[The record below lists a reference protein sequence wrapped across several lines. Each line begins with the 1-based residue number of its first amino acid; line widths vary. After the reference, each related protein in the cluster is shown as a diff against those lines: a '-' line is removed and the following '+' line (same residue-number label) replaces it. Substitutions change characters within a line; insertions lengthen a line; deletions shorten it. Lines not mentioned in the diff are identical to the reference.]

1 MSRHAILR
9 DGGICGEEFFMR
21 KYQKVQAVIMCAALA
36 ASSMSVWAT
45 EEASSEAQ
53 TEAATEAVSEASES
67 EESGEVSYPLT
78 VTGTD
83 GTEITIESEP
93 ESIVSMGPNMTEILY
108 AIGAGDKLV
117 GRTDYCD
124 YPAEVSEVESV
135 GSISNAD
142 IEKILSLEPDLV
154 LASTHF
160 SDDAIQQLEDAGVPV
175 LYLYDEG
182 DMDGVYNMIDLVGE
196 AVNCKEEAEKTV
208 DEMKAKL
215 DYVSERLATAN
226 ENPTVYYVVGY
237 GEYGDYTAG
246 GDTFVNGILTAA
258 GGDNIASDVEGWS
271 YSTETLLEKNPEYII
286 MNEYNEEGFCT
297 TAPYTELGAV
307 QDGRI
312 LTIDTNML
320 DRQGPRNA
328 DAVVELAQTLHP
340 ECFPAETEYPVSV
353 QSGET
358 EYNIE
363 ACPESVY
370 AASEEVFD
378 LLKEIGVVDENA
390 EYEEKSV
397 EDVVSEAPAV
407 VVADAEYS
415 AEEKAQ
421 LDEANIPVIYV
432 DAADNDSVTLLG
444 QIFNC
449 NAKADEVSFVK
460 SALAE

>member
-1 MSRHAILR
+1 
-9 DGGICGEEFFMR
+9 MR
-21 KYQKVQAVIMCAALA
+21 RYQKVQAVIMCATLA

-45 EEASSEAQ
+45 EEASSEVQ
-53 TEAATEAVSEASES
+53 TEAVTESASEASES

-78 VTGTD
+78 LTGTD
-83 GTEITIESEP
+83 GTEITIDEEP
-93 ESIVSMGPNMTEILY
+93 EKVVSMGPNMTEILY

-124 YPAEVSEVESV
+124 YPSQVSEVESV
-135 GSISNAD
+135 GSISDAD

-160 SDDAIQQLEDAGVPV
+160 SDDAIKQLEDAGVPV
-175 LYLYDEG
+175 LYLYSEE
-182 DMDGVYNMIDLVGE
+182 DMNGVYDMIKLVGE
-196 AVNCKEEAEKTV
+196 AVNCEEAASETV
-208 DEMKAKL
+208 NEMKAKL
-215 DYVSERLATAN
+215 DYVSARLANAD

-271 YSTETLLEKNPEYII
+271 YSTETLLEKDPQYVILSA
-286 MNEYNEEGFCT
+286 YNEEGFCT
-297 TAPYTELGAV
+297 TDPYTELSAV
-307 QDGRI
+307 KNGFVK
-312 LTIDTNML
+312 TIDTNML

-328 DAVVELAQTLHP
+328 DAVVELAQMLHP
-340 ECFPAETEYPVSV
+340 ECFPAETEYPVAV
-353 QSGET
+353 QSGDV

-378 LLKEIGVVDENA
+378 LLKELGVVDEDA

-415 AEEKAQ
+415 DDEKAKF
-421 LDEANIPVIYV
+421 DDANIQVIYV
-432 DAADNDSVTLLG
+432 DTEDNDTVTTLG

-449 NAKADEVSFVK
+449 NAKADEVSYVK
-460 SALAE
+460 ASLAE

>member
-1 MSRHAILR
+1 
-9 DGGICGEEFFMR
+9 MR
-21 KYQKVQAVIMCAALA
+21 KYQKMQAIIMCGALVASSTSVLA
-36 ASSMSVWAT
+36 AK
-45 EEASSEAQ
+45 EASSEAKS
-53 TEAATEAVSEASES
+53 ESATEAVSEAGES

-78 VTGTD
+78 LTGTD
-83 GTEITIESEP
+83 GTEITINEEP
-93 ESIVSMGPNMTEILY
+93 EKIVSMGPNMTEILY

-124 YPAEVSEVESV
+124 YPAAVSEVESV

-160 SDDAIQQLEDAGVPV
+160 SDDAVKQLDDAGVPV

-182 DMDGVYNMIDLVGE
+182 DMEGVYDMISLVGE
-196 AVNCKEEAEKTV
+196 AVNCEEAAEKTV
-208 DEMKAKL
+208 DEMQIKM
-215 DYVSERLATAN
+215 DYVSDRLANVN

-271 YSTETLLEKNPEYII
+271 YSTETLLEKDPQYVILNA
-286 MNEYNEEGFCT
+286 YNEEGFCT
-297 TAPYTELGAV
+297 TDPYTELSAV
-307 QDGRI
+307 KNGFVE
-312 LTIDTNML
+312 TIDTNML

-328 DAVVELAQTLHP
+328 DAVVELAQMLHP
-340 ECFPAETEYPVSV
+340 ECFPSETEYPVNV
-353 QSGET
+353 KSGVV

-363 ACPESVY
+363 SCPESVY

-378 LLKEIGVVDENA
+378 LLKEIGVVSEDA
-390 EYEEKSV
+390 EYEQKSV
-397 EDVVSEAPAV
+397 EDVVLEAPAV

-415 AEEKAQ
+415 AEEKAKF
-421 LDEANIPVIYV
+421 DDANIPVIYV
-432 DAADNDSVTLLG
+432 DAEDDETVITLG

-449 NAKADEVSFVK
+449 NAKADEVACVK
-460 SALAE
+460 AALEK

>member
-1 MSRHAILR
+1 
-9 DGGICGEEFFMR
+9 MR
-21 KYQKVQAVIMCAALA
+21 KYQKVQAIIMCATLA

-45 EEASSEAQ
+45 EEVSSEAQ
-53 TEAATEAVSEASES
+53 TETVTEEVSSESATEEAT
-67 EESGEVSYPLT
+67 GEVTYPLT
-78 VTGTD
+78 LTGTD
-83 GTEITIESEP
+83 GTEITIDEEP
-93 ESIVSMGPNMTEILY
+93 EKIVSMGPNMTEILY

-124 YPAEVSEVESV
+124 YPAEVSKVESV

-160 SDDAIQQLEDAGVPV
+160 SDDAIKQLDDAGVPV
-175 LYLYDEG
+175 LYLYDES
-182 DMDGVYNMIDLVGE
+182 DMNGVYDMIGLVGK
-196 AVNCKEEAEKTV
+196 AVNCTEKAEETIE
-208 DEMKAKL
+208 EMQVKM
-215 DYVSERLATAN
+215 DYVSDRLANAD

-271 YSTETLLEKNPEYII
+271 YSTETLLEKDPEYVILS
-286 MNEYNEEGFCT
+286 EYNEEGFCT
-297 TAPYTELGAV
+297 TDPYTELSAV
-307 QDGRI
+307 KNGFVK
-312 LTIDTNML
+312 TIDTNML

-328 DAVVELAQTLHP
+328 DAVVELAQMLHP

-353 QSGET
+353 QSGDV

-370 AASEEVFD
+370 AASEDVFD
-378 LLKEIGVVDENA
+378 LLKELGVVGEAA
-390 EYEEKSV
+390 EYDKKSV
-397 EDVVSEAPAV
+397 EEVVAEAPAV
-407 VVADAEYS
+407 VVADAAYS

-421 LDEANIPVIYV
+421 FDDANIPVIYV
-432 DAADNDSVTLLG
+432 DVEDDDTVTTLG
-444 QIFNC
+444 EIFNR
-449 NAKADEVSFVK
+449 NAKADEVSYVK
-460 SALAE
+460 AALAK

>member
-1 MSRHAILR
+1 
-9 DGGICGEEFFMR
+9 MR
-21 KYQKVQAVIMCAALA
+21 KYQKLQAIIMCAALA
-36 ASSMSVWAT
+36 ASGTSVWAT

-53 TEAATEAVSEASES
+53 TEAASEEVSSES
-67 EESGEVSYPLT
+67 ATEEVAGEVSYPLT
-78 VTGTD
+78 LTGTD
-83 GTEITIESEP
+83 GTEITIDEEP
-93 ESIVSMGPNMTEILY
+93 EKIVSMGPNMTEILY

-124 YPAEVSEVESV
+124 YPAQVSEVESV
-135 GSISNAD
+135 GSISDAD

-160 SDDAIQQLEDAGVPV
+160 SDDAIKQLEDAGVPV
-175 LYLYDEG
+175 LYLYSEE
-182 DMDGVYNMIDLVGE
+182 DMNGVYDMIELVGE
-196 AVNCKEEAEKTV
+196 AVNCEAAASETV

-215 DYVSERLATAN
+215 DYVSDRLANAD

-271 YSTETLLEKNPEYII
+271 YSTETLLEKDPQYVILNA
-286 MNEYNEEGFCT
+286 YNEEGFST
-297 TAPYTELGAV
+297 TEPYTELSAV
-307 QDGRI
+307 KNGYVK
-312 LTIDTNML
+312 TIDTNML
-320 DRQGPRNA
+320 DRQGSRNA
-328 DAVVELAQTLHP
+328 DAVVELAQMLHP
-340 ECFPAETEYPVSV
+340 ECFPTETEYPVAV
-353 QSGET
+353 QIGDV

-363 ACPESVY
+363 ACPENVY

-378 LLKEIGVVDENA
+378 LLKEIGVVDEDA

-415 AEEKAQ
+415 DEEKAQ
-421 LDEANIPVIYV
+421 LDDANIPVIYV
-432 DAADNDSVTLLG
+432 DAEDDAAVTALG

-449 NAKADEVSFVK
+449 NAKADEVSYVK
-460 SALAE
+460 AALAE

>member
-1 MSRHAILR
+1 
-9 DGGICGEEFFMR
+9 MR
-21 KYQKVQAVIMCAALA
+21 KYQKVQAVIMCATLA

-53 TEAATEAVSEASES
+53 TETVTEEVSSESATEEAT
-67 EESGEVSYPLT
+67 GEVTYPLT
-78 VTGTD
+78 LTGTD
-83 GTEITIESEP
+83 GTEITIDEEP
-93 ESIVSMGPNMTEILY
+93 EKIVSMGPNMTEILY

-124 YPAEVSEVESV
+124 YPAEVSKVESV

-160 SDDAIQQLEDAGVPV
+160 SDDAIKQLDDAGVPV
-175 LYLYDEG
+175 LYLYDES
-182 DMDGVYNMIDLVGE
+182 DMNGVYDMIGLVGK
-196 AVNCKEEAEKTV
+196 AVNCTEKAEETIE
-208 DEMKAKL
+208 EMQTKM
-215 DYVSERLATAN
+215 DYVSDRLANAD

-271 YSTETLLEKNPEYII
+271 YSTETLLEKDPEYVILS
-286 MNEYNEEGFCT
+286 EYNEEGFCT
-297 TAPYTELGAV
+297 TDPYTELSAV
-307 QDGRI
+307 KNGFVK
-312 LTIDTNML
+312 TIDTNML

-328 DAVVELAQTLHP
+328 DAVVELAQMLHP

-353 QSGET
+353 QSGDV

-370 AASEEVFD
+370 AASEDVFE
-378 LLKEIGVVDENA
+378 LLKELGVVDEDA

-397 EDVVSEAPAV
+397 ADVVAEAPAV
-407 VVADAEYS
+407 VVADEEYS

-421 LDEANIPVIYV
+421 FDDASIPVIYV
-432 DAADNDSVTLLG
+432 DAEDDDTVTTLG
-444 QIFNC
+444 EIFNR
-449 NAKADEVSFVK
+449 NAKADEVSYVK
-460 SALAE
+460 AALAK

>member
-1 MSRHAILR
+1 
-9 DGGICGEEFFMR
+9 MR

-36 ASSMSVWAT
+36 ASSMTVWAT
-45 EEASSEAQ
+45 EEASSEVE
-53 TEAATEAVSEASES
+53 TEAITESASEEAAS

-78 VTGTD
+78 LTETD
-83 GTEITIESEP
+83 GTEITIDEEP
-93 ESIVSMGPNMTEILY
+93 EKIVSMGPNMTEILY

-124 YPAEVSEVESV
+124 YPAQVSEIESV
-135 GSISNAD
+135 GSIYNAD

-160 SDDAIQQLEDAGVPV
+160 SDDAIKQLEDAGVPV

-182 DMDGVYNMIDLVGE
+182 DMNGVYDMIGLVGK
-196 AVNCKEEAEKTV
+196 AVNCTEEAEEIIE
-208 DEMKAKL
+208 EMQAKM
-215 DYVSERLATAN
+215 DYVSDRLANAD

-237 GEYGDYTAG
+237 GEGGDYTAG

-271 YSTETLLEKNPEYII
+271 YSTETLLEKDPQYVILNA
-286 MNEYNEEGFCT
+286 YNEEGFCT
-297 TAPYTELGAV
+297 TDPYTELSAV
-307 QDGRI
+307 KNGFVK
-312 LTIDTNML
+312 TIDTNML

-328 DAVVELAQTLHP
+328 DAVVALAQMLHP
-340 ECFPAETEYPVSV
+340 ECFPAETEYPVAV
-353 QSGET
+353 QSGDV

-378 LLKEIGVVDENA
+378 LLKEIGVVDEDA

-407 VVADAEYS
+407 VVADAEYN

-421 LDEANIPVIYV
+421 FDDANIPVIYV
-432 DAADNDSVTLLG
+432 DAEDDDTVTTLG

-449 NAKADEVSFVK
+449 NAKADEVSYVK
-460 SALAE
+460 AALAK

>member
-1 MSRHAILR
+1 
-9 DGGICGEEFFMR
+9 MR

-45 EEASSEAQ
+45 EEASSEAE
-53 TEAATEAVSEASES
+53 TEVVTESASEEAS

-78 VTGTD
+78 LTGTD
-83 GTEITIESEP
+83 GTEITIDEAP
-93 ESIVSMGPNMTEILY
+93 EKIVSMGPNMTEILY

-124 YPAEVSEVESV
+124 YPSQVSEVESV

-160 SDDAIQQLEDAGVPV
+160 SDDAIKQLDDAGVPV
-175 LYLYDEG
+175 LYLYSEE
-182 DMDGVYNMIDLVGE
+182 DMNGVYDMIGLVGK
-196 AVNCKEEAEKTV
+196 AVNCTEEAEETI
-208 DEMKAKL
+208 DEMQAKM
-215 DYVSERLATAN
+215 DYVSDRLANAD

-271 YSTETLLEKNPEYII
+271 YSTETLLEKDPQYVILNA
-286 MNEYNEEGFCT
+286 YNEEGFCT
-297 TAPYTELGAV
+297 TDPYTELSAV
-307 QDGRI
+307 KNGFVK
-312 LTIDTNML
+312 TIDTNML

-328 DAVVELAQTLHP
+328 DAVVELAQMLHP
-340 ECFPAETEYPVSV
+340 ECFPAETEYPVAV
-353 QSGET
+353 QSGDV

-378 LLKEIGVVDENA
+378 LLKEIGVVDEDA

-407 VVADAEYS
+407 VVADAEYN

-421 LDEANIPVIYV
+421 FDDANIPVIYV
-432 DAADNDSVTLLG
+432 DAEADDTVTTLG

-449 NAKADEVSFVK
+449 NAKADEVSYVK
-460 SALAE
+460 AALAK

>member
-1 MSRHAILR
+1 
-9 DGGICGEEFFMR
+9 MR
-21 KYQKVQAVIMCAALA
+21 KYQKMQAIIMCGALV
-36 ASSMSVWAT
+36 ASSTSVLAT
-45 EEASSEAQ
+45 D
-53 TEAATEAVSEASES
+53 
-67 EESGEVSYPLT
+67 VSYPLT
-78 VTGTD
+78 LTGTD
-83 GTEITIESEP
+83 GTEITINEEP
-93 ESIVSMGPNMTEILY
+93 EKIVSMGPNMTEILY

-124 YPAEVSEVESV
+124 YPAAVSEVESV

-160 SDDAIQQLEDAGVPV
+160 SDDAVKQLDDAGVPV

-182 DMDGVYNMIDLVGE
+182 DMEGVYDMISLVGE
-196 AVNCKEEAEKTV
+196 AVNCEEAAEKTV
-208 DEMKAKL
+208 DEMQTKM
-215 DYVSERLATAN
+215 DYVSDRLANAD

-271 YSTETLLEKNPEYII
+271 YSTETLLEKDPQYVILNAY
-286 MNEYNEEGFCT
+286 EEGFCT
-297 TAPYTELGAV
+297 TDPYTELSAV
-307 QDGRI
+307 KNGFVE
-312 LTIDTNML
+312 TIDTNML

-328 DAVVELAQTLHP
+328 DAVVELAQMLHP
-340 ECFPAETEYPVSV
+340 ECFPSETEYPVNV
-353 QSGET
+353 KSGVV

-363 ACPESVY
+363 SCPESVY

-378 LLKEIGVVDENA
+378 LLKEIGVVSEDA
-390 EYEEKSV
+390 EYEQKSV
-397 EDVVSEAPAV
+397 EDIVLEAPAV

-415 AEEKAQ
+415 AEEKAKF
-421 LDEANIPVIYV
+421 DDANIPVIYV
-432 DAADNDSVTLLG
+432 DAEDDEAVITLG

-449 NAKADEVSFVK
+449 NAKADEVAYVK
-460 SALAE
+460 AALVK